1 MAFTF
6 LQSNSTGLDPG
17 TAAVTYLNNV
27 ASGTKL
33 IAYICTAGGGNPQV
47 TQIRDAALNSM
58 TKVGSAFLNNAAG
71 SGELTIWAMD
81 TPAGDVGAKPT
92 LTATQTGGNQSF
104 GMVIQEVS
112 GLAVGNTLAAM
123 IDGTAVGSTGSIS
136 ANGPIACGAYSTTAV
151 GEYLVAVGGDLENST
166 LTWAA
171 PTGSTAYTRDT
182 NARNATV
189 ILNCVPSFGSSTGG
203 AETASS
209 AITGAGTATPWATLF
224 VAFKLDTGG
233 TPGVGATPYRPG
245 KSRLR
250 HHHGA
255 RRQKIQ
261 ATFGVPDVET
271 LNPWQQ
277 VMSGSRGPAAAES
290 TRATYT

>member
-1 MAFTF
+1 MAWTF
-6 LQSNSTGLDPG
+6 LQSNSAGLDPG
-17 TAAVTYLNNV
+17 AAAVTYLNNV
-27 ASGTKL
+27 VSGSKL

-47 TQIRDAALNSM
+47 TAIKDAALNAM

-81 TPAGDVGAKPT
+81 TPAGDVGTKPT

-112 GLAVGNTLAAM
+112 GLLAGNTTAM

-136 ANGPIACGAYSTTAV
+136 ANGPIACGAYSTAV
-151 GEYLVAVGGDLENST
+151 AGEYLVAVGGDLENST

-171 PTGSTAYTRDT
+171 PTGSTTYTRDAH
-182 NARNATV
+182 ARNATV
-189 ILNCVPSFGSSTGG
+189 ILNCVPSFGLSTGG

-224 VAFKLDTGG
+224 VAFKLDEGG
-233 TPGVGATPYRPG
+233 GGSGVAQSREHLQRHQ
-245 KSRLR
+245 SRLHR
-250 HHHGA
+250 VNH
-255 RRQKIQ
+255 RQQ
-261 ATFGVPDVET
+261 QSSFADATIPVTQLPVILTTPSTATQD
-271 LNPWQQ
+271 
-277 VMSGSRGPAAAES
+277 GSVW
-290 TRATYT
+290 